1 MNLPLPMK
9 RVEILSPAGDMEK
22 LKVVIAYGAD
32 AVYLSGKSFGLRA
45 GSGNFTREEMTEAIS
60 YAHARGVRCYVTV
73 NIFAHAKDME
83 TLDEEI
89 LFCSEAGA
97 DALIVS
103 DAGVFRRIRTLCPD
117 MEIHIST
124 QASVTNADG
133 CLFWYDQGARRIV
146 LAREL
151 TLAEIA
157 DIRKKI
163 PDDLKLECFVHGAMC
178 MAYSGRCL
186 LSNYFTGRNSNHGE
200 CAQPCRWKYQVSEEK
215 RPDEPLPVEEDDRG
229 TYIFNSRDISMIGHV
244 PEMIEA
250 GIDSFKIEGRIKG
263 AFYAASATKAYRE
276 AADAYLSGA
285 FETRAEWKEMLERT
299 VHRVFGTG
307 FYYDKPAEK
316 AQIFAENTYLRPAF
330 VAGMVTGYDRIKGMA
345 MISQRNK
352 ISEGDVLDVLSPE
365 GYFPPITV
373 SGMLDAD
380 LHPIVSTPRAEMTYY
395 LPVPEELPVYSFLSR
410 AGDKDQPVR

>member
-1 MNLPLPMK
+1 MK

-22 LKVVIAYGAD
+22 LRVVIAYGAD

-45 GSGNFTREEMTEAIS
+45 GSGNFTHDEMRQAIA
-60 YAHARGVRCYVTV
+60 YAHEHGVSCYVTV

-89 LFCSEAGA
+89 LFYGEAGA

-103 DAGVFRRIRTLCPD
+103 DAGVFRRIRSLCPD

-133 CLFWYDQGARRIV
+133 CLFWYEQGARRIV

-163 PDDLKLECFVHGAMC
+163 PADLKLECFVHGAMC

-186 LSNYFTGRNSNHGE
+186 LSNYFTGRNANHGE
-200 CAQPCRWKYQVSEEK
+200 CAQPCRWKYKVSEEK
-215 RPDEPLPVEEDDRG
+215 RPDEPLSVEEDERG
-229 TYIFNSRDISMIGHV
+229 TYLFNSRDISMIEHV
-244 PEMIEA
+244 PELIEA

-263 AFYAASATKAYRE
+263 SFYAASATKAYRE
-276 AADAYLSGA
+276 AADAYASGA
-285 FETRAEWKEMLERT
+285 YEIRSEWSEILERT

-307 FYYDKPAEK
+307 FYYDKPGEK

-330 VAGMVTGYDRIKGMA
+330 VAGMVTGYDRDRGLAIV
-345 MISQRNK
+345 SQRNK
-352 ISEGDVLDVLSPE
+352 ICEGDVLEVLSPE
-365 GYFPPITV
+365 GYFPQITA
-373 SGMLDAD
+373 SGMLDTD
-380 LHPIVSTPRAEMTYY
+380 GNPIVSTPRAEMTYY
-395 LPVPEELPVYSFLSR
+395 LPVPAELPVYTFLSR
-410 AGDKDQPVR
+410 AGDKDRSVK

>member
-1 MNLPLPMK
+1 MK

-22 LKVVIAYGAD
+22 LRVVIAYGAD

-45 GSGNFTREEMTEAIS
+45 GSGNFTHDEMRQAIA
-60 YAHARGVRCYVTV
+60 YAHEHGVSCYVTV

-89 LFCSEAGA
+89 LFYGEAGA

-103 DAGVFRRIRTLCPD
+103 DAGVFRRIRSLCPD

-133 CLFWYDQGARRIV
+133 CLFWYEQGARRIV

-163 PDDLKLECFVHGAMC
+163 PADLKLECFVHGAMC

-186 LSNYFTGRNSNHGE
+186 LSNYFTGRNANHGE
-200 CAQPCRWKYQVSEEK
+200 CAQPCRWKYKVSEEK
-215 RPDEPLPVEEDDRG
+215 RPDEPLSMEEDERG
-229 TYIFNSRDISMIGHV
+229 TYLFNSRDISMIEHV
-244 PEMIEA
+244 PELIEA

-263 AFYAASATKAYRE
+263 SFYAASATKAYRE
-276 AADAYLSGA
+276 AADAYASGA
-285 FETRAEWKEMLERT
+285 YETRSEWSEILERT

-307 FYYDKPAEK
+307 FYYDKPGEK

-330 VAGMVTGYDRIKGMA
+330 VAGMVTGYDRDRGLAIV
-345 MISQRNK
+345 SQRNK
-352 ISEGDVLDVLSPE
+352 ICEGDVLEVLSPE
-365 GYFPPITV
+365 GYFPQITA
-373 SGMLDAD
+373 SGMLDTD
-380 LHPIVSTPRAEMTYY
+380 GNPIVSTPRAEMTYY
-395 LPVPEELPVYSFLSR
+395 LPVPAELPVYTFLSR
-410 AGDKDQPVR
+410 AGDKDRSVK